1 MKSSSRRCQSA
12 QAFTLVELLVVIG
25 IIAILIGILL
35 PALSKAREQ
44 AQMTTCASNRRQIAV
59 ALISY
64 AMDNKGKLP
73 PAVVNPA
80 SMNSTGDTIYP
91 NGFYWANELARK
103 HIQAPHGMQ
112 GSTPDISGASVFRCP
127 SGFLEPI
134 GFSGFSANSP
144 RDAQNQNYDFH
155 PWPLPE
161 DAVACWYKLNSV
173 TCEGGTVAG
182 IRAGTSNDAPFLWYN
197 GKSSSDNNDIKL
209 KDSGLT
215 RSLSRIKSSS
225 RVVMAM
231 DGNAYNWNDIGPAS
245 TGQSARISGRH
256 GKATNNGLDGMFNC
270 AFFDGH
276 VAAYSTEPFTLNRNN
291 LSIQKA
297 DLVFWLHDQ

>member
-1 MKSSSRRCQSA
+1 MKSSTRCRSA
-12 QAFTLVELLVVIG
+12 RGFTLVELLVVIG
-25 IIAILIGILL
+25 IIAILIAILL

-44 AQMTTCASNRRQIAV
+44 AQTTTCSSNLRQIAV
-59 ALISY
+59 AMIAY
-64 AMDNKGKLP
+64 ATDNKGKLP
-73 PAVVNPA
+73 PAVVNPSSQNA
-80 SMNSTGDTIYP
+80 TNDTIYP
-91 NGFYWANELARK
+91 DGFYWANELARK
-103 HIQAPHGMQ
+103 HIAAPRGIVN
-112 GSTPDISGASVFRCP
+112 GRPDISGASVFRCP

-161 DAVACWYKLNSV
+161 DAVASWYKLNSV

-209 KDSGLT
+209 RDSGLV
-215 RSLSRIKSSS
+215 RSLSRIKSSE
-225 RVVMAM
+225 RVAMAM
-231 DGNAYNWNDIGPAS
+231 DGNAYNWNDIGGSS
-245 TGQSARISGRH
+245 TGLSARISGRH
-256 GKATNNGLDGMFNC
+256 GKATNNGLDGLFNC

-276 VAAYSTEPFTLNRNN
+276 VRTFSTEPFTKNKNN
-291 LSIQKA
+291 LSIMRNE
-297 DLVFWLHDQ
+297 LVIWLHDQ